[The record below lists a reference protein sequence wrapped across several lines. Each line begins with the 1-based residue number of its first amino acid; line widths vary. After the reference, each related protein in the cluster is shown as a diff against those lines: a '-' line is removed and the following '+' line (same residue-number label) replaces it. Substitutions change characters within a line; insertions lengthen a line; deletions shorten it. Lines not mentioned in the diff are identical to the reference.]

1 MKVLISAA
9 SKHGATAGIADAIAS
24 ELMGGGFEVIVREP
38 GQVDDVDD
46 CDALV
51 VGSAVYAGHWMK
63 SAIEMTQRIAE
74 KLASKPVWLF
84 SSGPIGD
91 PPKPTEDPVDVQQV
105 MELTK
110 AREHRLFAG
119 KLDKALLSFP
129 ERAIVGALRAPYGDF
144 RDWGQI
150 QDWAA
155 KIAISLQETAAA
167 GSTTEL
173 SRPHE
178 LTSGPS

>member
-1 MKVLISAA
+1 MKVLVSAA

-24 ELMGGGFEVIVREP
+24 ELIKQGLEVIVREP

-63 SAIEMTQRIAE
+63 PAIEMTERFAE
-74 KLASKPVWLF
+74 SLASKPVWLF

-91 PPKPTEDPVDVQQV
+91 PPKPTEDPVDVQQA
-105 MELTK
+105 MDLTK

-119 KLDKALLSFP
+119 KLDKAVLSFP

-150 QDWAA
+150 RDWAVE
-155 KIAISLQETAAA
+155 IAISLQAAA
-167 GSTTEL
+167 ARSTTEL

-178 LTSGPS
+178 LR

>member
-1 MKVLISAA
+1 MKVLVSAA
-9 SKHGATAGIADAIAS
+9 SKHGATAEIADAIAS
-24 ELMGGGFEVIVREP
+24 ELTSRGLEVIVREP
-38 GQVDDVDD
+38 AQVDGIDD
-46 CDALV
+46 CDTIV

-63 SAIEMTQRIAE
+63 PAIEMTQRIAE
-74 KLASKPVWLF
+74 RLANKPVWLF

-91 PPKPTEDPVDVQQV
+91 PPKPTEDPVDVQQL
-105 MELTK
+105 MDLTK

-150 QDWAA
+150 RDWAA
-155 KIAISLQETAAA
+155 EIAVSLQDTAAA
-167 GSTTEL
+167 RSNTE
-173 SRPHE
+173 P
-178 LTSGPS
+178 